1 MQNNTK
7 WYEKNYLQFYV
18 KRVVSYWVKEEI
30 IIKSCRNLIK
40 MQEKLPEKIGIAHD
54 SAQHIALLGNTLIM
68 TIG

>member
-7 WYEKNYLQFYV
+7 WYENNCLQFYV
-18 KRVVSYWVKEEI
+18 KRDQLSGKEI
-30 IIKSCRNLIK
+30 IIKNCRNLIK